1 MALAQEGPE
10 IFQHPVLALELLGL
24 LLELHDLVVPVDL
37 RGAVSGERV
46 VSHLISSHL
55 QAHLLSV
62 ESFMPSSS
70 DRSLAVISPDGTT
83 FAAEA
88 LNRLSHRFLLW
99 AILNTFRS

>member
-1 MALAQEGPE
+1 MALTQEGPG
-10 IFQHPVLALELLGL
+10 IFQCLVLA
-24 LLELHDLVVPVDL
+24 LELHDLVVPVDI

-46 VSHLISSHL
+46 VSHLSHS

-62 ESFMPSSS
+62 ESFTPSSS